1 MRIHILLAGLVVLVP
16 LAAGCGPV
24 RAQTAGTAA
33 SRSAVIRVAGNC
45 PASTE
50 PMRPAPA
57 VAMADLNGDG
67 YICPMRIRS
76 IAGDI
81 LRLTVDNDAAIPD
94 NAPVL
99 PEPYIG
105 M

>member
-1 MRIHILLAGLVVLVP
+1 MRTHILIAGLLFLVP
-16 LAAGCGPV
+16 LDGGCRPV

-50 PMRPAPA
+50 PMRPAPL
-57 VAMADLNGDG
+57 AMADLNADG
-67 YICPMRIRS
+67 YVCPMRIRS

-94 NAPVL
+94 GAPVL